1 MLTEPLILLV
11 VDVLGKYIVD
21 HGVTLMKEAGQA
33 AVQAAS
39 QLYEFVLEQLKADP
53 ADARNA
59 ERFEENPQG
68 YKTPIADAIVE
79 KTKADPEF
87 ASQLSA
93 LLDAYRDASRLSAEM
108 MINAASGV
116 VATQNGIAA
125 GAGGVVVDGNVR
137 GGITITNTQT
147 RYSAERPEP

>member
-1 MLTEPLILLV
+1 MLTEPLITLIV
-11 VDVLGKYIVD
+11 GVLGKYIVD
-21 HGVTLMKEAGQA
+21 EGATLVKEVGQSA
-33 AVQAAS
+33 AQAAS
-39 QLYEFVLEQLKADP
+39 RLCEFVLERLKADP

-68 YKTPIADAIVE
+68 YTIPVADAITE
-79 KTKADPEF
+79 KAGSDPDF
-87 ASQLSA
+87 ASQLSV
-93 LLDAYRDASRLSAEM
+93 LLEAYKKAAVANAEL

-116 VATQNGIAA
+116 VATQGGIAA
-125 GAGGVVVDGNVR
+125 GAGGVAVDGDVR